1 MAARKLSSRPFGAP
15 VAYRFYV
22 ANAQLPTW
30 QSNSFSLVLSMDQLL
45 TGQLLVASST
55 VSSPIYA
62 GGVCLVVHEDAD
74 NVIGVMLNRPMQPNP
89 QMLMDLMKQ
98 AGGGDDPEAGRL
110 SRLTDSSFQTS
121 SSTEDASPQ
130 EKSPLN
136 SSPLDTSPLG
146 MLHFGGPQSGPVVA
160 IHQDV
165 KLAEAET
172 GEGIY
177 VAAQKHHLEDLVRA
191 KQSPYRLIIGHLNW
205 QREQLNEEM
214 QAGLWHQTEATRQ
227 AVFASP
233 DLMWAQ
239 VVRRATAHSLAGWLR
254 VPDVE
259 RAWEVN

>member
-1 MAARKLSSRPFGAP
+1 
-15 VAYRFYV
+15 
-22 ANAQLPTW
+22 
-30 QSNSFSLVLSMDQLL
+30 MDQLL

-55 VSSPIYA
+55 VSSPVYA

-89 QMLMDLMKQ
+89 QMLMDLMNQ
-98 AGGGDDPEAGRL
+98 AGGGDDTAAPSL
-110 SRLTDSSFQTS
+110 NRLTDFGFQTS
-121 SSTEDASPQ
+121 GSTEDTSLQENSSLNTSPQ
-130 EKSPLN
+130 S
-136 SSPLDTSPLG
+136 TSPMG

-177 VAAQKHHLEDLVRA
+177 VAAQKDHLEDLVRA

-205 QREQLNEEM
+205 RREQLDEEM
-214 QAGLWHQTEATRQ
+214 RAGVWHQTEATRE

-239 VVRRATAHSLAGWLR
+239 VIRRATSHSLAGWLQ